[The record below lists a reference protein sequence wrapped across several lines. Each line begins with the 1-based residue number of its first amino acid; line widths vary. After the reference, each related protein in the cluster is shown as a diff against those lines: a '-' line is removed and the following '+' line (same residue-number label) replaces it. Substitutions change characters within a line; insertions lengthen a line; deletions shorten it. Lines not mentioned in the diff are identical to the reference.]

1 MIKKCC
7 LFTRQCYTFA
17 TVFATTESRI
27 FVLDDDPAFRARV
40 REGLGGMFGLVE
52 AGSEEEFRKAWR
64 PRTFDL
70 LLLDMRLRVD
80 REGLDVLREVF
91 SLDELQPVIMVSAYG
106 DAESAIE
113 AVGAGAMMFLHKHEF
128 SPALLGRMAEAVIEQ
143 GRLKRQVAGLRRTA
157 WAGEPDALLGNSP
170 EIREAGEMLR
180 ALARSGRVPLVSGER
195 GTGMTLAARL
205 IHRSG
210 EQADGPFLEVAGA
223 VAEEGRA
230 FYEGRFSPWA
240 QASGGTLALDGVE
253 TMSEKAGRGVL
264 ERTATGRG
272 EYITP
277 SVVLLLHEGG
287 RRVGKPGRWL
297 GAGDLLPVRL
307 PPLRERRE
315 DIPLLAAHFLQGQRA
330 GGHTTARSFGSYAME
345 RLEAHT
351 WPGNVR
357 ELRNAVGYGAL
368 QAAVAEVDEI
378 GPEHL
383 PGALVAGRQGS
394 GDGPVITEGTWDYL
408 FQVAR
413 AELALAERAMRE
425 KSVTQKTALAR
436 ALGYTDR
443 FTLGRRLEKALGEF
457 PDLAADYPSVAR
469 LFRKGGGK

>member
-1 MIKKCC
+1 
-7 LFTRQCYTFA
+7 
-17 TVFATTESRI
+17 
-27 FVLDDDPAFRARV
+27 
-40 REGLGGMFGLVE
+40 MFGVVE
-52 AGSEEEFRKAWR
+52 AGSEEEFRKLWQ
-64 PRTFDL
+64 PRAFDL

-80 REGLDVLREVF
+80 REGLDVLRKVF

-170 EIREAGEMLR
+170 GIREAGELLR
-180 ALARSGRVPLVSGER
+180 AAGGRGRVPLVSGER

-205 IHRSG
+205 VHRAG

-223 VAEEGRA
+223 MAEEGRA

-240 QASGGTLALDGVE
+240 QAGGGTLALDGVE
-253 TMSEKAGRGVL
+253 AMSEKAGRGVL
-264 ERTATGRG
+264 ERAAASRG
-272 EYITP
+272 DFLSP
-277 SVVLLLHEGG
+277 NVVLLLHEGA
-287 RRVGKPGRWL
+287 RRAGKVSRWL

-315 DIPLLAAHFLQGQRA
+315 DIPLLAAHFLQGQRS
-330 GGHTTARSFGSYAME
+330 GGHTTARSFGGVAMAQ
-345 RLEAHT
+345 LEALA

-357 ELRNAVGYGAL
+357 ELRIAVEYAAL
-368 QAAVAEVDEI
+368 QAAMAEVDEI

-383 PGALVAGRQGS
+383 PGALAAGRAGS
-394 GDGPVITEGTWDYL
+394 GDGSVITDGTWDYR

-413 AELALAERAMRE
+413 AELALADRAMRE
-425 KSVTQKTALAR
+425 KTVTQKTALAR
-436 ALGYTDR
+436 VLNYTDR

-457 PDLAADYPSVAR
+457 PELAADYPSVAR
-469 LFRKGGGK
+469 LFLKGGGK

>member
-1 MIKKCC
+1 
-7 LFTRQCYTFA
+7 
-17 TVFATTESRI
+17 
-27 FVLDDDPAFRARV
+27 
-40 REGLGGMFGLVE
+40 MFEVVE
-52 AGSEEEFRKAWR
+52 AGSEEEFRKLWR
-64 PRTFDL
+64 PRAFDL

-80 REGLDVLREVF
+80 REGLNVLQEVF

-106 DAESAIE
+106 DAESAIA

-157 WAGEPDALLGNSP
+157 WAGEPDALLGNSLG
-170 EIREAGEMLR
+170 IREAGELLR
-180 ALARSGRVPLVSGER
+180 VAARSGRVPLVSGER

-205 IHRSG
+205 VHRTG
-210 EQADGPFLEVAGA
+210 EQADGPFLEVAGV

-240 QASGGTLALDGVE
+240 QAGGGTLALDGVE
-253 TMSEKAGRGVL
+253 AMSERTGRGVL
-264 ERTATGRG
+264 ERAAAGRG
-272 EYITP
+272 DFISP
-277 SVVLLLHEGG
+277 GVVLLLHEGA
-287 RRVGKPGRWL
+287 RRTGKAGRWL
-297 GAGDLLPVRL
+297 VAGDLLPVRL

-315 DIPLLAAHFLQGQRA
+315 DIPLLAAHFLQGQRS
-330 GGHTTARSFGSYAME
+330 GGHTTARSFGGVAME
-345 RLEAHT
+345 RLEAHG

-357 ELRNAVGYGAL
+357 ELRNVVEYAAM
-368 QAAVAEVDEI
+368 QAAVVEVDEI

-383 PGALVAGRQGS
+383 PGAMVSGRPGS
-394 GDGPVITEGTWDYL
+394 GDGPVITDGTWDYR

-425 KSVTQKTALAR
+425 KIVTQKTALAR
-436 ALGYTDR
+436 ALGYADR

-457 PDLAADYPSVAR
+457 PELAVDYPSVER
-469 LFRKGGGK
+469 LFRKGGEK